1 MQANFRVIDQLIQKT
16 ILILIILIVIVF
28 TSELIKADFQIEL
41 DLDQRPER
49 AFKIINTELTLPK
62 FHVKGIYVTGW
73 VAGTKDL
80 MDDLI
85 QLVDDTIINTM
96 VIDIKCK
103 RGFLSYSSEV
113 GLAKE
118 IKANRHKVRDIKGL
132 LAELKLKGIYTIGRL
147 VVFKD
152 GLLATTRPDLALPLK
167 DSENEEII
175 YSKAWVDPAQQE
187 VWSYIV
193 LLAREAVKLG
203 FDEIQFDYIRYPAL
217 ASMPRQAVVAGNK
230 YKSQIIGGF
239 LQYAK
244 QELADLDI
252 PLSIDVFGSTT
263 RVKGDLGIG
272 QNFQELSGIIDI
284 ISPMVYPSHYS
295 PGSYGVEDP
304 DAEPYHI
311 IYRSLADAQEKVTA
325 NKNII
330 IRPWLQ
336 DFSLRHL
343 YSVQEVK
350 EQIKATED
358 LGLKEW
364 LLWNPRSQYTKEA
377 LLLAAE

>member
-1 MQANFRVIDQLIQKT
+1 MQAKFVVIGQSIQKT
-16 ILILIILIVIVF
+16 IFILIIIIVTVF
-28 TSELIKADFQIEL
+28 TSKLIKADFQMEVNLEQI
-41 DLDQRPER
+41 PER
-49 AFKIINTELTLPK
+49 EFKVINTELTLPE

-96 VIDIKCK
+96 VIDIKCQ

-113 GLAKE
+113 GLANE
-118 IKANRHKVRDIKGL
+118 IKANRNKIRDIKGL
-132 LAELKLKGIYTIGRL
+132 LAELKLRGIYTIGRL

-167 DSENEEII
+167 DSENEELI
-175 YSKAWVDPAQQE
+175 YSKAWVDPGQQE

-217 ASMPRQAVVAGNK
+217 ASRPLQAVVAENK

-244 QELADLDI
+244 QELADLAI

-272 QNFQELSGIIDI
+272 QNFQELSGIINI

-295 PGSYGVEDP
+295 PGSYGIEDP
-304 DAEPYHI
+304 DAEPYRI
-311 IYRSLADAQEKVTA
+311 IYQSLADAQKKAAA

-336 DFSLRHL
+336 DFSLRQQ

-377 LLLAAE
+377 LLLPVE

>member
-1 MQANFRVIDQLIQKT
+1 MQANFRVIDQLIQQT

-28 TSELIKADFQIEL
+28 TSELIKADFLMEL

-49 AFKIINTELTLPK
+49 AFEIINTELTLPK

-73 VAGTKDL
+73 VAGTKDM

-96 VIDIKCK
+96 VIDIKCQ

-175 YSKAWVDPAQQE
+175 YSKAWVDPGQQE

-217 ASMPRQAVVAGNK
+217 ASRPLQAVVAGNK

-311 IYRSLADAQEKVTA
+311 IYRSLADAKEKVTA

-377 LLLAAE
+377 LLLAVE